1 MTRTIVEFN
10 NDVDDTIIRF
20 QRTINVNRGLLAAI
34 TLWVVFLTITGGL
47 TSPITLILIVPITLS
62 IHSIKSTETSIQT
75 IRELKL

>member
-34 TLWVVFLTITGGL
+34 TL
-47 TSPITLILIVPITLS
+47 
-62 IHSIKSTETSIQT
+62 
-75 IRELKL
+75 